1 MANDKYNDYAA
12 KVASAMGAPDMAA
25 ELIEEHAA
33 TQIADY
39 LNAERER
46 QGLSQ
51 REVARRMGVSASKVC
66 RIEDSYDRDLNYAD
80 IESYAKVLGI
90 ELKILFNPAQEN
102 PAKVS
107 EWLVY
112 QVDGLLGKLKSYAPD
127 AEIFQR
133 AVDDFSGRA
142 LFPILRHSRRLLAS
156 SETDF

>member
-1 MANDKYNDYAA
+1 MAKDKYNDYAA
-12 KVASAMGAPDMAA
+12 KVAAAMGSPEMTS

-33 TQIADY
+33 THIADY

-51 REVARRMGVSASKVC
+51 REVAKRMGVSASKIC

-80 IESYAKVLGI
+80 IEAYAKVLGV
-90 ELKILFNPAQEN
+90 ELKVIFNPSKKN

-112 QVDGLLGKLKSYAPD
+112 QVDGLLSKLKPYAPD
-127 AEIFQR
+127 AELFQQ

-142 LFPILRHSRRLLAS
+142 LFPILRQCRQGVSV
-156 SETDF
+156 